1 MNEAVVDADTIAK
14 SRGWVIGR
22 YQADQEAVRN
32 RLFEVVPD
40 LRPPDG
46 LSPNWRDEL
55 ILCCMGPYLIY
66 GYRTD
71 IVLTSRKL
79 IVATAIIDKKL
90 LQKGKEPKSLR
101 VIWYGDIL
109 RVTPRWT
116 GDLGSHVEGG
126 GGYTYGWGWGGTGG
140 VWGQQQPVWT
150 VQHYVRCV
158 VEVETRQGVLQLPA
172 VTTPFTCRNPG
183 EIENIKQFAWML
195 DDLVNRAWQKS
206 GSK

>member
-1 MNEAVVDADTIAK
+1 MNESVIDADTIAK
-14 SRGWVIGR
+14 QRGWVIER

-32 RLFEVVPD
+32 RIFQGVPD

-55 ILCCMGPYLIY
+55 ILWWMCPPLLVGQ
-66 GYRTD
+66 RSD
-71 IVLTSRKL
+71 IILTSRRL
-79 IVATAIIDKKL
+79 IVEHAITDKKM
-90 LQKGKEPKSLR
+90 LQKAKEHKVLW
-101 VIWYGDIL
+101 VVWYGDIL

-158 VEVETRQGVLQLPA
+158 VDVETRQGVVNVP
-172 VTTPFTCRNPG
+172 TIGTPFTCRNPG
-183 EIENIKQFAWML
+183 EIENIRQFAWML